1 MTSLYE
7 ICMQFK
13 DIGLIEKI
21 KARDTKRLVKWVINR
36 LESRRERGNLIEMYK
51 SVNEPDDIN

>member
-13 DIGLIEKI
+13 DIGLIEKN
-21 KARDTKRLVKWVINR
+21 KARATKRLVKWVINR